1 MNEHISF
8 FERLTAASG
17 YLLFIPALYVI
28 LTEKRKNEYLA
39 INASQALFF
48 WTFSFVLL
56 VAIRMAV
63 DYIMVRVYIRPF
75 ELILPLTMWA
85 ILLYS
90 LYCSFLAVLGR
101 QVNIPLVSGI
111 AKKVA

>member
-1 MNEHISF
+1 MNEQISF
-8 FERLTAASG
+8 FDRLTAAAG
-17 YLLFIPALYVI
+17 YLLFIPALYII

-39 INASQALFF
+39 LHSSQALFY
-48 WTFSFVLL
+48 WTFSFITL
-56 VAIRMAV
+56 VAIRSGV
-63 DYIMVRVYIRPF
+63 DHVMTRVYIRPF
-75 ELILPLTMWA
+75 EIILPFTMWA
-85 ILLYS
+85 IWLYS